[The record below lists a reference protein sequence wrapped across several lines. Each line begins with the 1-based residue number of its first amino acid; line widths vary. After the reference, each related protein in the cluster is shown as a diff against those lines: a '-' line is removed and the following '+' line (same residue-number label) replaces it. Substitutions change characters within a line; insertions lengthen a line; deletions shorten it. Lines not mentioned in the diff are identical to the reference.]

1 MSQVKE
7 LVLQFLGGLGSR
19 LADGRL
25 HLQFPCSL
33 SSEPHNE
40 SRGELWLWAPIC
52 SVFLTPT
59 TSRIAPGPNWAG
71 SRACYPGRPRRWQEP
86 THWGY
91 YHDVP
96 LGTCTGEKMK
106 LRTEPQHSSV
116 GCRHPNSWADHPL
129 GMFLLNPVGSEPYRM
144 TLCNLNY
151 FHLNTAEWGDTVLA

>member
-1 MSQVKE
+1 MCVSGQGTSAPVPGRTG
-7 LVLQFLGGLGSR
+7 LQARGWPSS
-19 LADGRL
+19 LAVSM
-25 HLQFPCSL
+25 QPF
-33 SSEPHNE
+33 
-40 SRGELWLWAPIC
+40 LWATQWGQGRA
-52 SVFLTPT
+52 LTV
-59 TSRIAPGPNWAG
+59 SCRIAPGPNWAG

-106 LRTEPQHSSV
+106 LRTEPQHSSA

-151 FHLNTAEWGDTVLA
+151 FHLNTAEWGDAVLA